1 MDVKCDFVSALT
13 NISYSSRELWP
24 KQAKFFLYKSTGKT
38 VSGNPVSQ
46 SMICTWKWIQ
56 ISERTALLIILCFC
70 NALFFL
76 LANNYWGHMSLNS
89 RKFAVVF
96 YEIRHCESSISAS
109 SYRLL
114 LCKNF
119 QEAPECLKNCF
130 FKYFRRIQALWNLK
144 KKHRTVSISSALVI
158 WQPALLTHWST
169 LLTLCE

>member
-1 MDVKCDFVSALT
+1 MLAPLCPHLSCSLVKKKKKTIMDVKCDFVSALT

-130 FKYFRRIQALWNLK
+130 FKYFGKIQALWN
-144 KKHRTVSISSALVI
+144 
-158 WQPALLTHWST
+158 
-169 LLTLCE
+169 